1 MEILEL
7 KKDLH
12 WCGVQDPELK
22 VFDVIM
28 ETKYGTSYNSYF
40 LKGSEKSVL
49 FETVKEPFF
58 DEYIEALSKLTDIS
72 KIDYLIVSHTELD
85 HAGSIEKLLDINPN
99 IVIVASNIAI
109 NFLKNIV
116 ERDFKSQAVKD
127 NDELSL
133 GDKTLKFI
141 VAPNLHWP
149 DTIFTYWV
157 EEKTL
162 FSCDAFGEHY
172 SFDGVLKS
180 KLTDQE
186 GYEDSFKYYYDMI
199 MGPFTFPHVT
209 NAMKKIEGLEID
221 YICPGH
227 GPVLDVDVDYALD
240 KYKKWSTPVVKDKKK
255 VVIAYVSAY
264 GYTKTLAE
272 EIYKGINSLD
282 ELDVVMYDVEK
293 TDTALLDSEL
303 ASSDGF
309 LLGTPTIV
317 GQPLKPV
324 YELTL
329 NMFAPIYR
337 GKHASA
343 FGSYGWSGEAVPYL
357 LERFKQLQLKTVD
370 GLRVKFKPFKEDLEN
385 AYEFGIEFGKTVLN
399 K

>member
-1 MEILEL
+1 
-7 KKDLH
+7 
-12 WCGVQDPELK
+12 
-22 VFDVIM
+22 M

-157 EEKTL
+157 EEK
-162 FSCDAFGEHY
+162 HY
-172 SFDGVLKS
+172 FLVML
-180 KLTDQE
+180 LVN
-186 GYEDSFKYYYDMI
+186 I
-199 MGPFTFPHVT
+199 
-209 NAMKKIEGLEID
+209 I
-221 YICPGH
+221 
-227 GPVLDVDVDYALD
+227 ALM
-240 KYKKWSTPVVKDKKK
+240 V
-255 VVIAYVSAY
+255 
-264 GYTKTLAE
+264 
-272 EIYKGINSLD
+272 
-282 ELDVVMYDVEK
+282 
-293 TDTALLDSEL
+293 
-303 ASSDGF
+303 F
-309 LLGTPTIV
+309 
-317 GQPLKPV
+317 
-324 YELTL
+324 
-329 NMFAPIYR
+329 
-337 GKHASA
+337 
-343 FGSYGWSGEAVPYL
+343 
-357 LERFKQLQLKTVD
+357 
-370 GLRVKFKPFKEDLEN
+370 
-385 AYEFGIEFGKTVLN
+385 
-399 K
+399 